1 MPEKSIHKDEITL
14 REAAELSGYSADYIG
29 QLIRKGKLPGRQ
41 VYTNVSW
48 VTTPEAI
55 DAYMERSSGGA
66 EWFDR
71 YMSLE
76 RVQTLYQWVS
86 GACIAFLLLFVVFL
100 LYVLAVSVDRSLER
114 TYVTHSTEI
123 ATSYDAP

>member
-14 REAAELSGYSADYIG
+14 KEAAELSGYSADYIG

-55 DAYMERSSGGA
+55 DAYMARGAGGDQ
-66 EWFDR
+66 WFDR

-76 RVQTLYQWVS
+76 RVQSLYAWV
-86 GACIAFLLLFVVFL
+86 GGMCIALLMLFVVFL
-100 LYVLAVSVDRSLER
+100 LYVLAVSIDRSLER
-114 TYVTHSTEI
+114 SYVEHVAVEIGTTYG
-123 ATSYDAP
+123 P